1 MLPSHET
8 ERRRSPPLPS
18 EGTRGVWREGM
29 VMFGKLLS
37 AIAIAALIVSVP
49 AQAQNRPQQPQRP
62 PWQDVCCGGPCCKA
76 KTGR

>member
-1 MLPSHET
+1 
-8 ERRRSPPLPS
+8 
-18 EGTRGVWREGM
+18 M